1 VAVSH
6 LQFLPHDATQSTVL
20 LWQVVRPSVRG
31 VDHIGAAYGRPMRSP
46 I

>member
-31 VDHIGAAYGRPMRSP
+31 VEVSWSHWGSLWTPHA
-46 I
+46 